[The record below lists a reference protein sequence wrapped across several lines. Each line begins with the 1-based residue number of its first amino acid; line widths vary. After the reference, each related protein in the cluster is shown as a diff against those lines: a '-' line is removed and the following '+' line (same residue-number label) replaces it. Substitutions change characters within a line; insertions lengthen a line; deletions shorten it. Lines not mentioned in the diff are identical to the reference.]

1 MKGLLQN
8 KDAVVRMKTTEV
20 LLIMSGNV
28 IFADLV
34 MELEVR
40 IRLEK
45 LRIGEN
51 KEKWNIDQVL

>member
-8 KDAVVRMKTTEV
+8 KDAVVRMKTAEV

-45 LRIGEN
+45 LRIGEDE
-51 KEKWNIDQVL
+51 EKWNIDQVL

>member
-1 MKGLLQN
+1 MQN
-8 KDAVVRMKTTEV
+8 KDAVVRMKTAEV

-45 LRIGEN
+45 LRIGEDE
-51 KEKWNIDQVL
+51 EK